1 MSEANVLRSVV
12 MRRLQMAMS
21 MATAGELDRAARFLE
36 FAREVRHGKKRQR
49 QGWRGRKGA
58 N

>member
-1 MSEANVLRSVV
+1 MDEGNVLRSVV

-36 FAREVRHGKKRQR
+36 FARQVRYGKRKQR
-49 QGWRGRKGA
+49 QGWRGRRQKD
-58 N
+58 

>member
-1 MSEANVLRSVV
+1 MQDAVAIRSVV

-36 FAREVRHGKKRQR
+36 FARETRQGKKRQR
-49 QGWRGRKGA
+49 QGWRGRR
-58 N
+58 NTR